1 MQGPCAECISAMR
14 VGAMPRKNTDS
25 VVEGEGIHLVG
36 LRTIFAHRKELKV
49 LKDMKA
55 AYVLCLQRDDM
66 VNIKAG
72 RTAFDEIIDPA
83 HVCPKRDGTTLHG
96 PPL

>member
-1 MQGPCAECISAMR
+1 
-14 VGAMPRKNTDS
+14 MPRKNTDN
-25 VVEGEGIHLVG
+25 VVKGEGIHLVG
-36 LRTIFAHRKELKV
+36 LRTIFAHWKELKV

-55 AYVLCLQRDDM
+55 AYVFCLQRNDM

-83 HVCPKRDGTTLHG
+83 HVCPRRDGTTLHG